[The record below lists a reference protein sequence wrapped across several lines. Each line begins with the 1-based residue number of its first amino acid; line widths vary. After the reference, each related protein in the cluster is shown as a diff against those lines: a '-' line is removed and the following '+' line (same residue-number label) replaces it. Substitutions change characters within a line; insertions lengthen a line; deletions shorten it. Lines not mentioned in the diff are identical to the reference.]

1 MPRAKRYRAR
11 DYGLEL
17 RPEDNHTIR
26 LLASH
31 LDLSLRE
38 TVHQIVTHY
47 LSSHDI
53 DLLRAFGDR
62 SLLAELELGM
72 PGGTGE

>member
-17 RPEDNHTIR
+17 RPADNHAIR
-26 LLASH
+26 LLSSH
-31 LDLSLRE
+31 LGLSLRE

-47 LSSHDI
+47 LSSHNI
-53 DLLRAFGDR
+53 NLLGIFEHPEKIFSDHN
-62 SLLAELELGM
+62 
-72 PGGTGE
+72 